1 MQRGRR
7 DEDAKKHVPREKKKK
22 KQEKTPERELNEVE
36 VSNLPGTA
44 FKMLVMRIPKELS
57 ESFDGDT
64 ASGKKDIETIK

>member
-1 MQRGRR
+1 MRMQRSMSHV
-7 DEDAKKHVPREKKKK
+7 KKKTKNKK

>member
-7 DEDAKKHVPREKKKK
+7 DEDAKKHVPREKKK